1 MAWSVGRATWV
12 AALSDPEIAQ
22 QVGTRTF
29 DRGVGYAAEARV
41 RSIATRPDGLMLLGT
56 IEGSGS
62 ETYQTIIE
70 ARPHPKGRSHLW
82 SGRCSC
88 PVGTDCKH
96 TVALLLV
103 ARDIANGIVP
113 ERPRSSVEGDG
124 DGEGERDGP
133 DHGAAAVPGQGVTGE
148 RSGLREVHWAELLG
162 HVKPRPA
169 PSSAE
174 ARPRP
179 EPRGDLMPAGLFVD
193 TIYRDSR
200 GARGSRA
207 AGRPGGLPEPGY
219 GLRPTRRTRAG
230 ARHRTLSWHDAQ
242 PQWRAGIRLL
252 PEHERILSRIHDA
265 TRQGS
270 GSTTYFTPVPPIA
283 LDASPD
289 IWPLLIEALDAGV
302 EIMPGEGVVGPVRV
316 AREPATLTLSVLR
329 ADDGS
334 GDLVLRVLTE
344 GLPDVEGEILHL
356 GDPVHGIAV
365 AGDDGSL
372 TLVPLDQDLELG
384 ADALVQALVGMR
396 VPAAER
402 ARFLGSTVPGLR
414 QRVRV
419 RSQVPLPAPEPDRA
433 ETRDTGQ
440 GLDPGLGTASW
451 LQPQVTVHVKVG
463 SDVPGEVRLDLG
475 YAYDGTPRPF
485 TTQRFGG
492 VLGGRDRDAELE
504 ALRAASSLA
513 ELPGATRGDRDGP
526 YALVPRLVLGGLAA
540 AMFVPDVLPALEA
553 DPHVTVEID
562 GELPDYEEVTSA
574 PIVHLGAVDRSAAG
588 LALADPERDDAE
600 WGDGESDNTEWDNTE
615 WGSGLPGV
623 PTPREGGRPAS
634 GPAGAA
640 GSVESGDWFDLHVTI
655 EVEGEEVPF
664 EPLFG
669 ALARGEEV
677 MFLDS
682 GSWFRLDRPEL
693 HRLRALID
701 EARELADP
709 ESGGLRLSAHHADLW
724 DELVAL
730 GVVDEQSARWAANV
744 EALGSLDEGTVAEV
758 PPDLRA
764 TLRPYQ
770 LDGFR
775 WLARLWDAHI
785 GGILAD
791 DMGLGKTMQVIATIA
806 RAHDRGEVGGAGV
819 PVLVLSPTIVV
830 GSWLGELAT
839 FAPHLPVV
847 AVTATE
853 RKRGVPLAAAIAGA
867 EVVVTSYAV
876 LRLDDA
882 AFHSV
887 RWAGVV
893 LDEAQFVKNRQAKT
907 HVAVRRLGAPFT
919 IAVTGTPLENSLMD
933 LWSLLSLTAPG
944 LYPRP
949 DVFTKNYRKPIES
962 GERPELLDLLRR
974 RIRPLMLRRTKEQV
988 ALDLP
993 SKQIQVVPLEPHPVH
1008 RNIYD
1013 RHLQR
1018 ERQRVLGL
1026 LEDPE
1031 SNRVAIL
1038 AALTRLRQL
1047 ALDPALVDPAHADKA
1062 TPAKVDFLVDQLR
1075 ELAAEGHRALVFSQ
1089 FTGFLRGVEAA
1100 LARAGLHTAYLDGST
1115 TDRQAVVDDFRQGDA
1130 VAFLISLKA
1139 GGFGLTLTEADY
1151 VFVLDPWWNP
1161 AAEAQA
1167 IDRAHRI
1174 GQSRPVTVY
1183 RLVSSGTMEEKVV
1196 ALQERKRDLFQR
1208 VVDDGGSLS
1217 GAITSDDVRDL
1228 LGLG

>member
-29 DRGVGYAAEARV
+29 DRGVAYAAEARV

-70 ARPHPKGRSHLW
+70 ARPHPKGRAHLW

-103 ARDIANGIVP
+103 ARDVAHGILP
-113 ERPRSSVEGDG
+113 QRPGSDGRDADPPGDG
-124 DGEGERDGP
+124 GDGARSAV
-133 DHGAAAVPGQGVTGE
+133 GAPASEATAGG
-148 RSGLREVHWAELLG
+148 EVHWAELLG
-162 HVKPRPA
+162 HVRPRTATAA
-169 PSSAE
+169 PTT
-174 ARPRP
+174 RPRP

-193 TIYRDSR
+193 TIYREPR
-200 GARGSRA
+200 GGRGSNASRLS
-207 AGRPGGLPEPGY
+207 GRHGALPEPGY
-219 GLRPTRRTRAG
+219 GLRPTRWTRAG
-230 ARHRTLSWHDAQ
+230 AWHRTLSWHDAL

-252 PEHERILSRIHDA
+252 PEHERILSRIHDS
-265 TRQGS
+265 TRHGS
-270 GSTTYFTPVPPIA
+270 GSTTYFTAVPPIS

-289 IWPLLIEALDAGV
+289 VWPLLVEAIEAGV
-302 EIMPGEGVVGPVRV
+302 EVMPGEGVVGPVHV
-316 AREPATLTLSVLR
+316 ATEPATLTLGVMR

-334 GDLVLRVLTE
+334 GDLVLRVVIE
-344 GLPDVEGEILHL
+344 GLPEPGGEVLHL

-365 AGDDGSL
+365 AAEDGSL

-384 ADALVQALVGMR
+384 PQALTQAVTGMR

-419 RSQVPLPAPEPDRA
+419 RSQVPLPAPEAGDA
-433 ETRDTGQ
+433 AAVGESGGGGDADGA
-440 GLDPGLGTASW
+440 GGW
-451 LQPQVTVHVKVG
+451 QPQRVTVHVKVG

-504 ALRAASSLA
+504 ALRAATALA
-513 ELPGATRGDRDGP
+513 EVPGATRGDRGGP
-526 YALVPRLVLGGLAA
+526 YALSPHIVLRGLAA
-540 AMFVPDVLPALEA
+540 ATFVPEVLPLLDA
-553 DPHVTVEID
+553 DPHITVEVE

-574 PIVHLGAVDRSAAG
+574 PVVRLGTTDS
-588 LALADPERDDAE
+588 
-600 WGDGESDNTEWDNTE
+600 
-615 WGSGLPGV
+615 V
-623 PTPREGGRPAS
+623 PTPAPA
-634 GPAGAA
+634 AGVLAA
-640 GSVESGDWFDLHVTI
+640 GSPPRGGAEPGDWFDLRVTI
-655 EVEGEEVPF
+655 EVEGEDVPF

-744 EALGSLDEGTVAEV
+744 EALGSLDDGPLAEV
-758 PPDLRA
+758 PPGLRA

-775 WLARLWDAHI
+775 WLARLWDARI

-791 DMGLGKTMQVIATIA
+791 DMGLGKTMQVIATLA
-806 RAHDRGEVGGAGV
+806 RAHDRGEVGGAAG
-819 PVLVLSPTIVV
+819 PVLVIAPTSVI
-830 GSWLGELAT
+830 GTWLGELAT

-853 RKRGVPLAAAIAGA
+853 RKRGVPLATVVAGA
-867 EVVVTSYAV
+867 EVVITSYAV

-907 HVAVRRLGAPFT
+907 HLAVRKLGAPFT
-919 IAVTGTPLENSLMD
+919 VAVTGTPLENSLMD

-949 DVFTKNYRKPIES
+949 DVFTKSYRKPIES

-993 SKQIQVVPLEPHPVH
+993 PKQIQVLPLEPHPVH
-1008 RNIYD
+1008 RHIYD

-1100 LARAGLHTAYLDGST
+1100 LARAGLHTSYLDGST
-1115 TDRQAVVDDFRQGDA
+1115 KDRQAVIDEFRQGEA

-1183 RLVSSGTMEEKVV
+1183 RLVSAGTIEEKVV

-1217 GAITSDDVRDL
+1217 GAITADDVRDL
-1228 LGLG
+1228 LGAV